1 MSGPADGTGL
11 TQWLANVADGDPA
24 SLAPATGPEEDNIEE
39 SGLDARTHAMVC
51 LAALVVGGERGTT
64 YDQHVATALDHGVT
78 PDEIA
83 GVLVALLPT
92 AGAARVTAAAP
103 AIRAAIERLAGS
115 IPAGLAIMSA

>member
-1 MSGPADGTGL
+1 MTGQADGTGL
-11 TQWLANVADGDPA
+11 TQWLANAAAGDSA
-24 SLAPATGPEEDNIEE
+24 SLAPASGPEDENIEV
-39 SGLDARTHAMVC
+39 SGLDARTYAMVC
-51 LAALVVGGERGTT
+51 LAALIAGGERGTA

-103 AIRAAIERLAGS
+103 AIRAALERLADHM
-115 IPAGLAIMSA
+115 PAGLEIKSA

>member
-1 MSGPADGTGL
+1 MSGPAGGTGL
-11 TQWLANVADGDPA
+11 TQWLANVAAGDPA
-24 SLAPATGPEEDNIEE
+24 SLAATTGPEDDNIEE
-39 SGLDARTHAMVC
+39 SGLDVRTHAMVC

-64 YDQHVATALDHGVT
+64 YDQRVATALDHGVT

-103 AIRAAIERLAGS
+103 AIRAAIERLAGHP
-115 IPAGLAIMSA
+115 PAGLAIKSA

>member
-1 MSGPADGTGL
+1 MSGQADGTEL
-11 TQWLANVADGDPA
+11 TQWLANVAAGDSA
-24 SLAPATGPEEDNIEE
+24 SLAPATAPEDDNIEV

-51 LAALVVGGERGTT
+51 LAALIVGGERGTT
-64 YDQHVATALDHGVT
+64 YDHHVATALDHGVT

-103 AIRAAIERLAGS
+103 AIRAAIERLADHS
-115 IPAGLAIMSA
+115 PAGLAIKSA

>member
-11 TQWLANVADGDPA
+11 TRWLANVAAGDSA
-24 SLAPATGPEEDNIEE
+24 TLAPATGPEDDDIEA

-51 LAALVVGGERGTT
+51 LAALIVGGERGGA

-92 AGAARVTAAAP
+92 AGTARVAEAAP
-103 AIRAAIERLAGS
+103 AIRAAIERLAGN
-115 IPAGLAIMSA
+115 IPAGLAIKSA

>member
-1 MSGPADGTGL
+1 MSGRADGTGL
-11 TQWLANVADGDPA
+11 TQWLANVAAGDSA
-24 SLAPATGPEEDNIEE
+24 SLAPATGIEDDNIEV

-51 LAALVVGGERGTT
+51 LAALIVGGERGTT

-92 AGAARVTAAAP
+92 AGAARVAAAAA
-103 AIRAAIERLAGS
+103 AIRAAIERLAGHF
-115 IPAGLAIMSA
+115 PAGLAIKSA

>member
-1 MSGPADGTGL
+1 MSGQADGTGP
-11 TQWLANVADGDPA
+11 TQWLANAAAGDSA
-24 SLAPATGPEEDNIEE
+24 NLAPAAGPDNIEV

-51 LAALVVGGERGTT
+51 LAALIVGGGRVTA

-83 GVLVALLPT
+83 GVLVALIPT

-103 AIRAAIERLAGS
+103 AIRAAIERLVGH
-115 IPAGLAIMSA
+115 IPAGLETKSA

>member
-1 MSGPADGTGL
+1 MTGQADGTGL
-11 TQWLANVADGDPA
+11 TQWLANAAAGDSA
-24 SLAPATGPEEDNIEE
+24 SLAPASGPEGENIEV

-51 LAALVVGGERGTT
+51 LAALIAGGERGT

-92 AGAARVTAAAP
+92 AGVARVTAAAP
-103 AIRAAIERLAGS
+103 AIRAALERLAGD
-115 IPAGLAIMSA
+115 IPAGLEVKSA

>member
-1 MSGPADGTGL
+1 MSGQSDGTGPA
-11 TQWLANVADGDPA
+11 QWLAKVAAGDSA
-24 SLAPATGPEEDNIEE
+24 SLAPATGPEDDNIEE

-51 LAALVVGGERGTT
+51 LAALIVGGERGTA

-103 AIRAAIERLAGS
+103 AIRAAIERLANH
-115 IPAGLAIMSA
+115 IPAGLAAKSA